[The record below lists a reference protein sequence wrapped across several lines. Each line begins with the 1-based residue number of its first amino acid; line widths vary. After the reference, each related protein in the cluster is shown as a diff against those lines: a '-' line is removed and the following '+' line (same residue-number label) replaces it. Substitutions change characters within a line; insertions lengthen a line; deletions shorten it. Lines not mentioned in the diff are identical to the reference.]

1 MNVRSIAERL
11 KGALVVVLFEATEQT
26 HQFGL
31 FFSHARS
38 ETAEI
43 KADSDDYRPPNQTL
57 FA

>member
-11 KGALVVVLFEATEQT
+11 KGALVVVLLATEQT

-31 FFSHARS
+31 FFSHARC

-43 KADSDDYRPPNQTL
+43 KAHSDDYRPPNQTL